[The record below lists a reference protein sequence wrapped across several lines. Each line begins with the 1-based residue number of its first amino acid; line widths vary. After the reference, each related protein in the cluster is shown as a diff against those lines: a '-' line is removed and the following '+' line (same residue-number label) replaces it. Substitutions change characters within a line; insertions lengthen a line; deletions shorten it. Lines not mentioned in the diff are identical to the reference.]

1 MKPLQ
6 VPEGFRQFLLRG
18 LEKVEAEWALVTLA
32 YNCKRL
38 NNMRLA

>member
-1 MKPLQ
+1 MNWSQKIVLTDI
-6 VPEGFRQFLLRG
+6 RHYIFLFDNEDG
-18 LEKVEAEWALVTLA
+18 VMLA